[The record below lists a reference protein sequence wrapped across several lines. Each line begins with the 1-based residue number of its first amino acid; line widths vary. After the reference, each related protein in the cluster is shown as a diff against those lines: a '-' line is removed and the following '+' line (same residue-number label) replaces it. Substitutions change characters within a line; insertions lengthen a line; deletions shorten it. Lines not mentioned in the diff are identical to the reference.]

1 MFNSLLAILQF
12 LICATIKEKK
22 IINKVKRSSPDLAG
36 GRMKLRERQDDRMGL
51 RGKQK
56 NYEEAG
62 WE

>member
-1 MFNSLLAILQF
+1 VGSRKGRRGRRDGTEMRQNG
-12 LICATIKEKK
+12 T
-22 IINKVKRSSPDLAG
+22 KRSSPDLEG

-62 WE
+62 WD